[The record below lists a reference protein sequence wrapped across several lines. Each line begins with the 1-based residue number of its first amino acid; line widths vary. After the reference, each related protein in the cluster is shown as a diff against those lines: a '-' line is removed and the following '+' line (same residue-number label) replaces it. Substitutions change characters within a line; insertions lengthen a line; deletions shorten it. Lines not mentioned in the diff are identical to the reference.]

1 MIAVV
6 DGDDVV
12 VAGVGCLCVAVA
24 GVGALMAVV
33 RVPLVVVRYVPAPHA
48 PHSKHFAPFRGRV
61 LIN

>member
-12 VAGVGCLCVAVA
+12 VVAGVGCLCVA

-33 RVPLVVVRYVPAPHA
+33 RVPLAVVRYVPAPHA